1 MRPFACEPAS
11 VRDPERDLK
20 TEVRSVIPE
29 AEPIEVLKLTVR
41 PLKKDAAKPRE
52 SDKDLKS
59 EVCSKK
65 VEAEPIVAPSITA
78 RPSD

>member
-1 MRPFACEPAS
+1 M
-11 VRDPERDLK
+11 
-20 TEVRSVIPE
+20 IPE

-52 SDKDLKS
+52 LDKDLKS
-59 EVCSKK
+59 ETCSKK
-65 VEAEPIVAPSITA
+65 VVAEPIVAAKITA

>member
-1 MRPFACEPAS
+1 M
-11 VRDPERDLK
+11 
-20 TEVRSVIPE
+20 IPE
-29 AEPIEVLKLTVR
+29 AEPIEVLKLTVW

-59 EVCSKK
+59 EVCSEK
-65 VEAEPIVAPSITA
+65 VVAEPIVAVKITA

>member
-1 MRPFACEPAS
+1 M
-11 VRDPERDLK
+11 
-20 TEVRSVIPE
+20 IPE

-65 VEAEPIVAPSITA
+65 VVAKPIVAVKITA

>member
-1 MRPFACEPAS
+1 M
-11 VRDPERDLK
+11 
-20 TEVRSVIPE
+20 IPE

-41 PLKKDAAKPRE
+41 PLKKDAARPRE

-59 EVCSKK
+59 EECSKN
-65 VEAEPIVAPSITA
+65 VVAEPIVAVKITA

>member
-1 MRPFACEPAS
+1 LAC

-20 TEVRSVIPE
+20 NEVRSVIPE

-41 PLKKDAAKPRE
+41 PLKKDTARPRE

-59 EVCSKK
+59 EVCSRK
-65 VEAEPIVAPSITA
+65 VVAEPIVAVKTTA